1 VKSRSTSGASWC
13 LWINGDFLIPHGSSE
28 KITYHVGVLGLL
40 RALQH
45 QAAAIDLLESYLT
58 LLEKFGALG
67 WSSDLLPELVNAA
80 DELYYFLRFAGESIV
95 DENDLLL
102 TSGVTTPEGKRS
114 LADTWD
120 FISWSPLTNSDE
132 LRRLLKSE
140 NAETISPSETIHVP
154 TPAESKA
161 LIRKGFVGPQ
171 AVILAEA
178 CEAAENI
185 LLAGPT
191 GSGKTFCFQQ
201 VAQDLNA
208 VVVSIEGK
216 EGLLDLDFLGA
227 IVPRKDGSRVWVDG
241 PLSRAIRLAWEDRV
255 LLFIDEINR
264 IPQKQVNMLL
274 TVMNPKAGVFCRQ
287 LGIEVDQR
295 RNFYVLEI
303 PMTSEVLACP
313 AENLQIIIAG
323 NFGRSYS
330 VYNLDPA
337 LRRRFETVIEFDYLA
352 ASQEIELLQERV
364 PELPAKVVQALVN
377 VAQETR
383 RMLANGEL
391 PGCVDTGSL
400 IHWAL
405 KCSRHS
411 AQSISEIMRDAQI
424 TWADLVCG
432 RDHMGRINIGNF
444 KALED
449 YLKSLGILSG

>member
-1 VKSRSTSGASWC
+1 MGGRPFV
-13 LWINGDFLIPHGSSE
+13 
-28 KITYHVGVLGLL
+28 VG
-40 RALQH
+40 H
-45 QAAAIDLLESYLT
+45 
-58 LLEKFGALG
+58 
-67 WSSDLLPELVNAA
+67 
-80 DELYYFLRFAGESIV
+80 
-95 DENDLLL
+95 
-102 TSGVTTPEGKRS
+102 
-114 LADTWD
+114 
-120 FISWSPLTNSDE
+120 
-132 LRRLLKSE
+132 
-140 NAETISPSETIHVP
+140 
-154 TPAESKA
+154 
-161 LIRKGFVGPQ
+161 
-171 AVILAEA
+171 
-178 CEAAENI
+178 
-185 LLAGPT
+185 PT
-191 GSGKTFCFQQ
+191 GLEDLCCF
-201 VAQDLNA
+201 
-208 VVVSIEGK
+208 
-216 EGLLDLDFLGA
+216 
-227 IVPRKDGSRVWVDG
+227 
-241 PLSRAIRLAWEDRV
+241 
-255 LLFIDEINR
+255 FIDEINR

-364 PELPAKVVQALVN
+364 PELSAKVVQALVN

-411 AQSISEIMRDAQI
+411 AQSISEIMCDAQI